1 MKLLSYNEEN
11 LITYTL
17 YEVASKIYVVEAA
30 DDYARAMLFVRAQEY
45 YESSYPAFR
54 GKDFCLFEYMDKY
67 RKDKGTKYF
76 GYTKDWSGYNIPSDS
91 LEACLNGLDWMSGT
105 TTPYDGLMQGIHWS
119 IRKHQPRGK
128 FYILG
133 VDDIKSQVMDH
144 ELSHALFYT
153 NKEYKAEMMK
163 LILSL
168 KSSVYDQLEAY
179 LSQMGY
185 VKHVI
190 VDEIHAYLSTGLIEP
205 MDRARGSIAASKK
218 FKKVFKEYRKK
229 FNLKLDV

>member
-1 MKLLSYNEEN
+1 MKLVEYNEDN

-17 YEVASKIYVVEAA
+17 YEVAPKIYVVEAA

-45 YESSYPAFR
+45 YESSYPEFR
-54 GKDFCLFEYMDKY
+54 KKNFCIFEYMNKY
-67 RKDKGTKYF
+67 RKERGTKYF

-91 LEACLNGLDWMSGT
+91 LESCLNGLDASKVL
-105 TTPYDGLMQGIHWS
+105 TTPYDILMHAIYAT

-153 NKEYKAEMMK
+153 NKEYKAEMME
-163 LILSL
+163 LILLL
-168 KSSVYDQLEAY
+168 KSNVYNQLEAY

-185 VKHVI
+185 VRQVM
-190 VDEIHAYLSTGLIEP
+190 VDEIHAYLSTGLIKP

>member
-1 MKLLSYNEEN
+1 MKLLEYNEDN

-17 YEVASKIYVVEAA
+17 YEVAPKIYVVEAA
-30 DDYARAMLFVRAQEY
+30 DDYSRAMLFVRAQEY
-45 YESSYPAFR
+45 YESAYSEFR
-54 GKDFCLFEYMDKY
+54 KKTFCIFEYMNKY
-67 RKDKGTKYF
+67 RKERGTKYF

-91 LEACLNGLDWMSGT
+91 LESCLTGLKSGKVL
-105 TTPYDGLMQGIHWS
+105 TTPYDTLMHTIHAT
-119 IRKHQPRGK
+119 IRQHQPRGK

-153 NKEYKAEMMK
+153 NKQYKAEMVE
-163 LILSL
+163 LVLSL

-185 VKHVI
+185 VKQVI

-218 FKKVFKEYRKK
+218 FKKVFKEYRKT

>member
-1 MKLLSYNEEN
+1 MN
-11 LITYTL
+11 
-17 YEVASKIYVVEAA
+17 
-30 DDYARAMLFVRAQEY
+30 
-45 YESSYPAFR
+45 
-54 GKDFCLFEYMDKY
+54 KY
-67 RKDKGTKYF
+67 RKERGTKYF

-91 LEACLNGLDWMSGT
+91 LEACLNGLTSNKAL
-105 TTPYDGLMQGIHWS
+105 TTPYDTLIHTIYTT

-153 NKEYKAEMMK
+153 NKKYKAEMVEMV
-163 LILSL
+163 LSL
-168 KSSVYDQLEAY
+168 KTSVYEQLEAY

-185 VKHVI
+185 VKQVM

-218 FKKVFKEYRKK
+218 FKKVFKEYRKT
-229 FNLKLDV
+229 FNLKLD